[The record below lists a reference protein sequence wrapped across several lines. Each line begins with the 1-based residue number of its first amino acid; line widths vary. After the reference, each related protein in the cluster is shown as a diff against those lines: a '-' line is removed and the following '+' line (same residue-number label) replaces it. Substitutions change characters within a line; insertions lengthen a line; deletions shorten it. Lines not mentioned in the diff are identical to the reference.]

1 VASTDLASVTIRT
14 TAQMAGTKLIRVA
27 LAGVA
32 LVAVAWSAL
41 AALGSARPA
50 GKSGGRAAIRLELAV
65 TEARGTPAAQVAETF
80 ARRIESRSNGSIRVT
95 VRYRPGSSPT
105 AASTAQVE
113 ARAISAVRTN
123 AVQLAVLPSYVFREH
138 GVATLRALQAPFLI
152 TSSSLAQRVTTGP
165 LADRLQAGLGRL
177 SLTGLGLVPE
187 GLERPFGYLKPL
199 IAPADFGGA
208 TIRSDGSRDTRAV
221 LRTLGARPLG
231 PDTREGDTALRSGFD
246 SSSGSLP
253 AAGSTL
259 PRDSFTAAE
268 VAVFPKVDVLV
279 ASRAALAALP
289 PSSRSILERAGA
301 DTRTETI
308 AATDE
313 PAAAAAFCRAGG
325 TVVSAPPSA
334 LRRLRARTAPVL
346 ASMRRDPVT
355 RALISEIERVRARDG
370 VAVEPC
376 DPLLVETAAEPRN
389 ADYPRPVRDRLL
401 PPSGSYRRDFTA
413 RELRAAGADDA
424 DAVRSAGVA
433 TLTFSG
439 PRHALRYRLDWKGST
454 RPACGGSV
462 GLAGRL
468 TELVWNPAAPCTGH
482 VWFAWRTDDAGDL
495 VITSFDRHTEPA
507 WLARA
512 YAGRWKRVDCRPWL
526 GWPASEL
533 APRTAPPCPA
543 VESEERPATW
553 NPSGRLVYSPDRK
566 RVAFPAAGLTSAGIW
581 IVNADGS
588 GAKSLTE
595 NPPGSCPCDSAPSF
609 SPDGSRIAFVRSLSD
624 GRAARFVITARGMR
638 ERRLTPWSRGQPP
651 ELDWSS
657 VADR

>member
-1 VASTDLASVTIRT
+1 
-14 TAQMAGTKLIRVA
+14 MAETKLIRVA

-32 LVAVAWSAL
+32 LGAVAWPAL
-41 AALGSARPA
+41 AALGSARPE

-65 TEARGTPAAQVAETF
+65 TEARGAPAAQVAETF
-80 ARRIESRSNGSIRVT
+80 ARRIESRSNGAIRVT
-95 VRYRPGSSPT
+95 VRYRPASSPT
-105 AASTAQVE
+105 AASTGQVE

-123 AVQLAVLPSYVFREH
+123 AVQLAVLPSYVLRDH
-138 GVATLRALQAPFLI
+138 GVTTLRALRAPFLI
-152 TSSSLAQRVTTGP
+152 TSSSLARRVTTGP

-208 TIRSDGSRDTRAV
+208 TIRTDGSRDTRAV
-221 LRTLGARPLG
+221 LRTLGARPVG

-246 SSSGSLP
+246 SSSGSP
-253 AAGSTL
+253 PDAGGTF

-279 ASRAALAALP
+279 ASRDALTALP
-289 PSSRSILERAGA
+289 PSGRAILQQAGA
-301 DTRTETI
+301 DTRAETI

-334 LRRLRARTAPVL
+334 MRLLRARTAKVL

-355 RALISEIERVRARDG
+355 RELIAEIERVRARDD

-376 DPLLVETAAEPRN
+376 APPLVETSDEPLN
-389 ADYPRPVRDRLL
+389 ADYPHPLRDRLL
-401 PPSGSYRRDFTA
+401 PPSGSYRRDFTV
-413 RELRAAGADDA
+413 RELRAAGADEA
-424 DAVRSAGVA
+424 EALRSAGVV

-439 PRHALRYRLDWKGST
+439 PGYALRYKLDWKAST

-462 GLAGRL
+462 ELAGRL
-468 TELVWNPAAPCTGH
+468 TELVWNPGAPCTGH
-482 VWFAWRTDDAGDL
+482 VWFAWTRGDAGDL

-512 YAGRWKRVDCRPWL
+512 YAGRWKLVDCRPWL

-533 APRTAPPCPA
+533 APRTVPPCPA
-543 VESEERPATW
+543 VQGQELPSTW
-553 NPSGRLVYSPDRK
+553 KPSGRLVYSPDGK
-566 RVAFPAAGLTSAGIW
+566 RVAFPSTGLTGAGIW

-588 GAKSLTE
+588 GARFLTE
-595 NPPGSCPCDSAPSF
+595 NPPDSCPCDSDPSF
-609 SPDGSRIAFVRSLSD
+609 SPDGRRVAFVRTLAD
-624 GRAARFVITARGMR
+624 GRAARFVVTARGKG
-638 ERRLTPWSRGQPP
+638 ERRLTPWSRGKPP